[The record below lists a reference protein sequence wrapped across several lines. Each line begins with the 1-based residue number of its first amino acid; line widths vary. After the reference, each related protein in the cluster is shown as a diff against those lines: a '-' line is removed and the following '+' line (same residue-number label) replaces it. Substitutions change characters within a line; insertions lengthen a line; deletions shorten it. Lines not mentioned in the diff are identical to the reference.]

1 MDGTCAP
8 DDSQIYE
15 TALQGYGVRLD
26 IKNTEYSTFDN
37 ETITSPQQ
45 NDVERQEAIIGG
57 IDVAKL
63 ADRADSR
70 SSPHLNT
77 LEDLIKESV
86 HEIVTHDFDVPSWKM
101 RSLPLQAASAIV
113 TSDDVLWKLRDVSQ
127 NLPSRLSHLVDIE
140 VSQSLQADA
149 AYVQEKFKGEG
160 SYLFV
165 NNREIDISHAT
176 FNIFK
181 LLQTIRHEQ
190 AAMMDLHE
198 ELSFL
203 PSDHAKQVVAEAL
216 MTAKQNEDIQKTDGD
231 TPVRFDVA
239 RGGKGAVFYVNN
251 IETDAE
257 YGSWPTSLRSL
268 LYSMQGKSNY
278 YGRNFILFLKV
289 LTR

>member
-1 MDGTCAP
+1 M
-8 DDSQIYE
+8 
-15 TALQGYGVRLD
+15 D

-57 IDVAKL
+57 IDVTKL

-86 HEIVTHDFDVPSWKM
+86 NEIVTHDFDVPSWKM

-216 MTAKQNEDIQKTDGD
+216 MTAKQNEDIEKTDGG

-278 YGRNFILFLKV
+278 YGRNFILFPKV